1 MENITNITNVT
12 EALSSDGIFDC
23 EDITNNGLYM
33 IFIGYVYPLLS
44 PTIRNYMK
52 DMIIHVKNVGKVTG
66 EIVSLTEFGFSKV
79 QKIENIEDM
88 AKFIERVS
96 KNKNLSIMK
105 DDFIECAKSY
115 AGGESHNEGSWN
127 SLLKQL
133 EKLHKKNID
142 NKLRNP

>member
-1 MENITNITNVT
+1 MENLTNLTNTTGV
-12 EALSSDGIFDC
+12 LSSEGVFDC

-52 DMIIHVKNVGKVTG
+52 DLFIHVKNVGKVTG
-66 EIVSLTEFGFSKV
+66 EIVSLTEFGFTKV

-96 KNKNLSIMK
+96 RINL
-105 DDFIECAKSY
+105 
-115 AGGESHNEGSWN
+115 NV
-127 SLLKQL
+127 
-133 EKLHKKNID
+133 
-142 NKLRNP
+142 

>member
-1 MENITNITNVT
+1 MENITTFT
-12 EALSSDGIFDC
+12 EISSTSGGFDC
-23 EDITNNGLYM
+23 EDITNSGFYM

-52 DMIIHVKNVGKVTG
+52 DMVIHVKNVGKVTG
-66 EIVSLTEFGFSKV
+66 EVVSLTEFGFTKL
-79 QKIENIEDM
+79 QKIKNIEDM

-115 AGGESHNEGSWN
+115 AGGEGHNEGSWN
-127 SLLKQL
+127 SMLDNL
-133 EKLHKKNID
+133 EKLHKKNISS
-142 NKLRNP
+142 KVEVP

>member
-1 MENITNITNVT
+1 MENITTFT
-12 EALSSDGIFDC
+12 EVSSTSGGFDC
-23 EDITNNGLYM
+23 EDITNSGFYM

-52 DMIIHVKNVGKVTG
+52 DMFVHVKNVGKVTG
-66 EIVSLTEFGFSKV
+66 EIVSLTEFGFTKL
-79 QKIENIEDM
+79 QKIHNIEDM

-105 DDFIECAKSY
+105 DDLVECAKSY
-115 AGGESHNEGSWN
+115 AGGEGHNEGSWN
-127 SLLKQL
+127 SLLDNL

-142 NKLRNP
+142 NNLLSDP

>member
-1 MENITNITNVT
+1 MENITEV
-12 EALSSDGIFDC
+12 SSTSGGFDC

-52 DMIIHVKNVGKVTG
+52 DLFIHVKNVGKVTG
-66 EIVSLTEFGFSKV
+66 EIVSLTEFGFTKV

-88 AKFIERVS
+88 VKFIERVS
-96 KNKNLSIMK
+96 KNKDLSIMK
-105 DDFIECAKSY
+105 DDLVECAKSY
-115 AGGESHNEGSWN
+115 AGGEGKNEGSWN

-142 NKLRNP
+142 NNLRRDP

>member
-1 MENITNITNVT
+1 MENITNVT
-12 EALSSDGIFDC
+12 EVLSTSGIFDC

-52 DMIIHVKNVGKVTG
+52 DIFIHVKNVGKVTG
-66 EIVSLTEFGFSKV
+66 EIVSLTEFGFTKL
-79 QKIENIEDM
+79 QKIHNIEDM

-105 DDFIECAKSY
+105 DDIMECAKSY
-115 AGGESHNEGSWN
+115 AGGEGHNEGSWN
-127 SLLKQL
+127 SMLDNL
-133 EKLHKKNID
+133 EKLHKKNISS
-142 NKLRNP
+142 KVGNP